1 MFRRAANLSPKS
13 IYRYSKFIPTT
24 LALCHSCCHCRAKQ
38 LEKYN
43 FHFIFPKMKVIYNTL
58 FKRTSTFA
66 VAIIA
71 SAFFFERAIDVSS
84 NMMFDSINKG
94 VSIIM

>member
-1 MFRRAANLSPKS
+1 
-13 IYRYSKFIPTT
+13 
-24 LALCHSCCHCRAKQ
+24 
-38 LEKYN
+38 
-43 FHFIFPKMKVIYNTL
+43 MKVIYNTL

-84 NMMFDSINKG
+84 NMIFDSINKG